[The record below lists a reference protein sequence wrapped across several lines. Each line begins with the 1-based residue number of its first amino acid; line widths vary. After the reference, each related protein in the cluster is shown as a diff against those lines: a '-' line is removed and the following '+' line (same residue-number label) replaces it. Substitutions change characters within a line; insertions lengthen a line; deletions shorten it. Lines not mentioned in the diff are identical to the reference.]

1 MLIKVSCLSVK
12 EFLRPYLLA
21 VFPTALELS
30 LVSDEL
36 SHTAAAKAYFD
47 WWGNNKHRDSDDS
60 NNDSGM
66 KRHFRLSMTSGNKW
80 IMIPIKKTTVKILTI
95 FDFTLK
101 KMNCS
106 IVLPTQNPVNPINK
120 TNPILVSVNCSE

>member
-1 MLIKVSCLSVK
+1 
-12 EFLRPYLLA
+12 

-80 IMIPIKKTTVKILTI
+80 IMIPIKKN
-95 FDFTLK
+95 D
-101 KMNCS
+101 S
-106 IVLPTQNPVNPINK
+106 
-120 TNPILVSVNCSE
+120 